1 VEGKRLEE
9 AHKAFKSKETLS
21 VGEAT
26 W

>member
-9 AHKAFKSKETLS
+9 AHKAFKSKDTFS
-21 VGEAT
+21 VGEAL